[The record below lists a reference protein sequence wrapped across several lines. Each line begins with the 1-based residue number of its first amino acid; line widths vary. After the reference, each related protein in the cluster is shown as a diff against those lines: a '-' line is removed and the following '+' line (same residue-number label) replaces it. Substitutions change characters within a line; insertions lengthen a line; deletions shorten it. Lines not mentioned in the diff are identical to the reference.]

1 MSIEYILPM
10 ASEVMILKDVDGGLN
25 STNSHVVA
33 ELVKQLQI
41 NLLRYTEEGHVD
53 HTNSI

>member
-1 MSIEYILPM
+1 M

-41 NLLRYTEEGHVD
+41 NLFRYTEEGHVD

>member
-1 MSIEYILPM
+1 MSIEYSLSM
-10 ASEVMILKDVDGGLN
+10 ASEEMILLYVYRGQN
-25 STNSHVVA
+25 STDSHVVA

-41 NLLRYTEEGHVD
+41 NLLRYTEEGHVV